1 MSAPLSIYLVSRSEE
16 ESQLLRGRLEPS
28 IEPVGAISYVSLR
41 PQGLLVSPEARKAAL
56 IVLNFNEWNLAD
68 LQVIEDVWVKF
79 TGTPILI
86 LAKHDAPHELNAYL
100 SIGNIAYLAK
110 PFESRDLIGI
120 VKKFIANG
128 GVATQVHRRFNT
140 NQEATLE
147 VRGSAVSVP
156 SRVVNLSRGGAFIQL
171 GGEVA
176 VRIGD
181 EVRVTLALKQVN
193 REYIMPAKVVWT
205 SLTGVS
211 VSFVGDQH
219 RGNGI
224 GVAFTGPG
232 DVKKNVI
239 PVY

>member
-1 MSAPLSIYLVSRSEE
+1 MSVPLSIYLVSKSEE

-56 IVLNFNEWNLAD
+56 IVLNFSEWNMAD
-68 LQVIEDVWVKF
+68 LQIIEDVWVKF

-110 PFESRDLIGI
+110 PFENRDLIGI
-120 VKKFIANG
+120 VKKFIVNG
-128 GVATQVHRRFNT
+128 GVATQVHRRFTT

-147 VRGSAVSVP
+147 VHGSVMKVP
-156 SRVVNLSRGGAFIQL
+156 SRVVNLSKGGAFIQL
-171 GGEVA
+171 GGDVA
-176 VRIGD
+176 IRVGD

-193 REYIMPAKVVWT
+193 REYTMPAKVVWT
-205 SLTGVS
+205 KLIATTVG
-211 VSFVGDQH
+211 FAGDQD
-219 RGNGI
+219 RGGGI

-232 DVKKNVI
+232 DVKKNII